1 MGKAPPRNSL
11 QGLDIAGGADRDRT
25 GDPLVA
31 KPNDKVPRF
40 YKLLNLRAVLGIGVE
55 VEGPL
60 GAPYCEKLTT
70 QLTTDECGFR
80 QAALRDRSLSPQP
93 RQIDE

>member
-1 MGKAPPRNSL
+1 VKS
-11 QGLDIAGGADRDRT
+11 QGIDISSGADRDRT

-31 KPNDKVPRF
+31 KPTEKVPEF

-55 VEGPL
+55 VEGPF

-70 QLTTDECGFR
+70 QLTTAECRLHGR
-80 QAALRDRSLSPQP
+80 P
-93 RQIDE
+93 RRGRPGARIT